1 MDNRGFATDPF
12 PLERRPDAWGEA
24 LAEVGLASDAE
35 HGPPEGRLLKFNAPF
50 GTELVL
56 LTAGP
61 QSLRRSAEPVS
72 DRPWLGTLLEGAA
85 RLPGAGIAR
94 TRDLLHWP
102 PAPGPLLT
110 STGRFRLMLL
120 RLPRR
125 DTRWGGLADTE
136 ESEGVAIAQGAQPVL
151 TALLATM
158 AEAMTSGTEA
168 SIAALEVALAEI
180 MPAALGVLAGGKATR
195 IAALRRR
202 ILRAIER
209 QLADPHLTLAR
220 FAEGEG
226 VSVRAVQKALES
238 EGHSFSQHLRARR
251 LERAAEALADPAQVS
266 VPVADIG
273 FNWGFPDAAHFSR
286 AFRQHHG
293 TPPNAYRAG
302 ARAGPQVPMS
312 QPPRS
317 RGHPQPAERQ
327 EGQRPDQAEPSPTPS
342 VTGPAHHHLRAT
354 PRTVHWGYFSRS
366 LPPVLTVRSGD
377 TVTVETLTQHAA
389 DDPARMIEGDPDAE
403 AIFHWTRDRKAIDR
417 RGAGPMDASIY
428 GRGAG
433 EGFGVH
439 ILTGPIMVEEAK
451 PGDLLEIEFLDIAL
465 RPSRAPA
472 FEGRSFGS
480 NAAVW
485 WGRQYDDLLTAPK
498 PREVVTLYEICRC
511 KDRLCAHAAYSYRWT
526 PQRDPSGVLHETI
539 DYPGVPVDP
548 FTIEPR
554 QGILPG
560 VHIPVRPHFGTIGLA
575 PDHPGLLDS
584 IPPSAFGGNIDN
596 WRIGIGAKL
605 FLPVSLPGAMLSL
618 GDPHAAQGDGEV
630 SGTAIEC
637 SLTGTLRLRVHARAT
652 AAKVLRDLN
661 YPLIETAESW
671 IVQGFSHSDY
681 LGDLGEAA
689 QSEIYKRSS
698 LDRAMADAFRKA
710 RRFLMTAQALSEDEA
725 ISLLSV
731 AVDFGVTQVVDGNW
745 GAHAI
750 IPKALF
756 QR

>member
-1 MDNRGFATDPF
+1 MA
-12 PLERRPDAWGEA
+12 
-24 LAEVGLASDAE
+24 V
-35 HGPPEGRLLKFNAPF
+35 
-50 GTELVL
+50 
-56 LTAGP
+56 
-61 QSLRRSAEPVS
+61 
-72 DRPWLGTLLEGAA
+72 
-85 RLPGAGIAR
+85 
-94 TRDLLHWP
+94 
-102 PAPGPLLT
+102 
-110 STGRFRLMLL
+110 
-120 RLPRR
+120 
-125 DTRWGGLADTE
+125 
-136 ESEGVAIAQGAQPVL
+136 AQGAQPVL

-158 AEAMTSGTEA
+158 AEAMVSGSETGL
-168 SIAALEVALAEI
+168 AALEVALAGI
-180 MPAALGVLAGGKATR
+180 MPAALGVLAGGKATG

-209 QLADPHLTLAR
+209 HLGDPHLTLSR

-226 VSVRAVQKALES
+226 VSIRAVQKALET
-238 EGHSFSQHLRARR
+238 ERRSFSQHLRACR
-251 LERAAEALADPAQVS
+251 LERAAEALADPAQAAVQ
-266 VPVADIG
+266 VADIG

-293 TPPNAYRAG
+293 SAPNAYRAE
-302 ARAGPQVPMS
+302 ARAGPQVPSS
-312 QPPRS
+312 QAPRS
-317 RGHPQPAERQ
+317 RGHPRPAERQ
-327 EGQRPDQAEPSPTPS
+327 EGQRPDQVEPLPTPS
-342 VTGPAHHHLRAT
+342 PTGPAHHHLPAT
-354 PRTVHWGYFSRS
+354 PKTVHWGYFSRS

-377 TVTVETLTQHAA
+377 TVTVETLTQHAT
-389 DDPARMIEGDPDAE
+389 DDPARMIAGDPDAE
-403 AIFHWTRDRKAIDR
+403 AVFHWTCERKAIDR

-439 ILTGPIMVEEAK
+439 ILTGPIMVEEAR

-485 WGRQYDDLLTAPK
+485 WGRQYDDLLTVPK

-511 KDRLCAHAAYSYRWT
+511 EDRICAHATYSYRWT
-526 PQRDPSGVLHETI
+526 PQRDPFGVLHETI
-539 DYPGVPVDP
+539 DYPGVPVEP
-548 FTIEPR
+548 ATIEPR
-554 QGILPG
+554 RGILSG

-630 SGTAIEC
+630 GGTAIEC
-637 SLTGTLRLRVHARAT
+637 SLTGTVRLRVHARAT
-652 AAKVLRDLN
+652 ADAVLRDLN

-681 LGDLGEAA
+681 LRWSATAG
-689 QSEIYKRSS
+689 S
-698 LDRAMADAFRKA
+698 DRPGACHGPDRDAL
-710 RRFLMTAQALSEDEA
+710 RRA
-725 ISLLSV
+725 
-731 AVDFGVTQVVDGNW
+731 DFG
-745 GAHAI
+745 AR
-750 IPKALF
+750 P
-756 QR
+756 